1 VQVEEAK
8 VIPFPTQPTLE
19 SVVMRTRELANE
31 LTDTTEQSRKLVDM
45 VRFDRESR
53 RQRRERR
60 RLLRALAALAG
71 LVVGALVDVA
81 GDAVETVNEL
91 VIDPW
96 FGSAD
101 MRALIPNA
109 AQQGA

>member
-1 VQVEEAK
+1 
-8 VIPFPTQPTLE
+8 
-19 SVVMRTRELANE
+19 
-31 LTDTTEQSRKLVDM
+31 
-45 VRFDRESR
+45 
-53 RQRRERR
+53 
-60 RLLRALAALAG
+60 
-71 LVVGALVDVA
+71 VA